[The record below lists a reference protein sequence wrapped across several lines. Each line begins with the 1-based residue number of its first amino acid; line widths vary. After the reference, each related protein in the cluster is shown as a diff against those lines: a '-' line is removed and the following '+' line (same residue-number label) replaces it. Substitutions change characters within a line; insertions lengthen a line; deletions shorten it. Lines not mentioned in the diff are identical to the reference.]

1 MSLKGAAVG
10 YEAMQRLFLA
20 WSFALC
26 ACSGSTPATS
36 ADAAA
41 GPAPRT
47 FGAAC
52 GSASNNAPDC
62 DSHVCTDTIDKAGHP
77 VCSQQC
83 TLLMAEDPSCPMAA
97 DGTRRCNMKGY
108 CRP

>member
-1 MSLKGAAVG
+1 
-10 YEAMQRLFLA
+10 MQRILFA
-20 WSFALC
+20 WSFVLC
-26 ACSGSTPATS
+26 ACSGSAPPPGP
-36 ADAAA
+36 DAA

-62 DSHVCTDTIDKAGHP
+62 DSHVCTDTIDMAGHP

-83 TLLMAEDPSCPMAA
+83 TMLNAKDPSCPNGSKGMF
-97 DGTRRCNMKGY
+97 CNMKGY

>member
-1 MSLKGAAVG
+1 MP
-10 YEAMQRLFLA
+10 RLLLA
-20 WSFALC
+20 WSVFLC
-26 ACSGSTPATS
+26 ACSGSTPPPGP
-36 ADAAA
+36 DAAGA
-41 GPAPRT
+41 ART

-62 DSHVCTDTIDKAGHP
+62 DSHVCTDTIDKAGRP

-83 TLLMAEDPSCPMAA
+83 TLLMAEDPSCPAGL